1 MGSNGRWWWI
11 GFRLERHLHANAV
24 SCTGRMRRRKD
35 MLWALLA
42 DIRSVD
48 VAHDEALGEMR
59 RQAAAHDGE
68 TRTRQRDL
76 TCSMSGDW

>member
-1 MGSNGRWWWI
+1 
-11 GFRLERHLHANAV
+11 
-24 SCTGRMRRRKD
+24 